1 MPIFEYACL
10 DCDEQFEWLVLSSNG
25 DLPRCPSCEGVKLE
39 QQISVFSANTGNG
52 AAASHEA
59 PAPCG
64 SCGDP
69 RGPGSCSIN

>member
-10 DCDEQFEWLVLSSNG
+10 DCDEQFEWLVLGSSG
-25 DLPRCPSCEGVKLE
+25 DVPRCPSCESQKLE
-39 QQISVFSANTGNG
+39 QQISVFSANTRNG
-52 AAASHEA
+52 AAASPPE
-59 PAPCG
+59 PCG